1 MTGTGQRS
9 WASAIAWGLLLL
21 IAGAA
26 LATWGLARWDGAA
39 RVLGVDPKDRPV
51 GLQLQ
56 SGLPPSVAVAAPVDT
71 NLDAR
76 LASVEARLRNVEG
89 VSQQAAG
96 SLGRADAL
104 LVAFA
109 TRRAIDRGVTLGYLE
124 PLLSQKF
131 GQGHP
136 RAVAT
141 IVTAAREPVTLEE
154 LTHDYRALEA
164 ELRKGAP
171 DEGLFARMR
180 REMGSL
186 ASVRRAG
193 APSPMA
199 AARYDRALD
208 ALREGA
214 VNAALAETQRLPG
227 AVRAKDW
234 TDRARR
240 YVAAHRA
247 LDEIESAAL
256 LSGER

>member
-1 MTGTGQRS
+1 MSGTGQRS

-56 SGLPPSVAVAAPVDT
+56 SGLPSTVALPSPVDT

-96 SLGRADAL
+96 SVGRADAL

-109 TRRAIDRGVTLGYLE
+109 TRRAIDRGVPLGYLE
-124 PLLSQKF
+124 PLLSQRF
-131 GQGHP
+131 GQSHP

-141 IVTAAREPVTLEE
+141 IVTAAREPVTLDA
-154 LTHDYRALEA
+154 LTRDYRALEA

-171 DEGLFARMR
+171 DEGFLARIR

-186 ASVRRAG
+186 VSVRRASS
-193 APSPMA
+193 PSPMA
-199 AARYDRALD
+199 VARYDRALD

-214 VNAALAETQRLPG
+214 VNAALAETLRLPG
-227 AVRAKDW
+227 AARAKDW

>member
-1 MTGTGQRS
+1 MSGTGRKS

-26 LATWGLARWDGAA
+26 LATWGLAQWDGAA
-39 RVLGVDPKDRPV
+39 RVLGVDPKDKPV
-51 GLQLQ
+51 ALQLQ
-56 SGLPPSVAVAAPVDT
+56 PGLPSTVAVPAPADT
-71 NLDAR
+71 NLDGR

-89 VSQQAAG
+89 LSQQAAG
-96 SLGRADAL
+96 SVGRADAL

-109 TRRAIDRGVTLGYLE
+109 TRRAVDRGVPLGYLE
-124 PLLSQKF
+124 PLLTQKF
-131 GQGHP
+131 GAAHP

-141 IVTAAREPVTLEE
+141 IVTSAREPVTLAA
-154 LTHDYRALEA
+154 LTSGYRALEP

-186 ASVRRAG
+186 VSVRRADT
-193 APSPMA
+193 PSPQGQ
-199 AARYDRALD
+199 ARYDRALES
-208 ALREGA
+208 LREGA
-214 VNAALAETQRLPG
+214 VDAALAETLRLP
-227 AVRAKDW
+227 AAPRAQGWVDQ
-234 TDRARR
+234 ARR

-256 LSGER
+256 LGGER

>member
-1 MTGTGQRS
+1 MSGTGQTR

-21 IAGAA
+21 FTGAA

-56 SGLPPSVAVAAPVDT
+56 SGLPATVAVPPPADT

-96 SLGRADAL
+96 SVGRADAL

-109 TRRAIDRGVTLGYLE
+109 TRRAIDRGVPLGYLE
-124 PLLSQKF
+124 PLLAQKF
-131 GQGHP
+131 GSSHA

-141 IVTAAREPVTLEE
+141 IVTASREPVTLDA
-154 LTHDYRALEA
+154 LTREYRALESD
-164 ELRKGAP
+164 LREGAP
-171 DEGLFARMR
+171 DEGLFARFR
-180 REMGSL
+180 REMATL
-186 ASVRRAG
+186 ATVRRAG
-193 APSPMA
+193 TPSPMA

-214 VNAALAETQRLPG
+214 VSAALAETQRLPG
-227 AVRAKDW
+227 GARAQDW
-234 TDRARR
+234 TVRARR

-256 LSGER
+256 LGNGQ